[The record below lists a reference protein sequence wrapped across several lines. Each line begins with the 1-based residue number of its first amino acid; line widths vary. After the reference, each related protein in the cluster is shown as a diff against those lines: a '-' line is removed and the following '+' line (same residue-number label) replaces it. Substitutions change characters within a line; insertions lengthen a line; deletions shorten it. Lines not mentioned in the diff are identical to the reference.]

1 MKKTLFFLPIF
12 GLLLSGCSL
21 EDLMFWKKKSDSD
34 SSQKEDEKKGD
45 DTPGT
50 EDTVPVISVSLS
62 KPSFSVEEMQSET
75 LTYTVLPT
83 NATNKEVVW
92 STSDATVAS
101 VIDGTVYGVNPGTA
115 TITITSVDGNKTSS
129 CDVTVTKKHGEAKT
143 ITREYVFSSLYDDDA
158 SHPLTAPIEVDEN
171 ITFTFDIGTGTN
183 QPVCLKYKK
192 VVSAR
197 LYPGNTLTIKSK
209 EPLIKGITF
218 TFSSDDGSNEITS
231 SPEGYSNGIWDGSS
245 TEVTFTAGG
254 SSGHRKIYSIS
265 VTYEGEEMP
274 EDEQINLGV
283 MTINEVRNYILA
295 YPVQKNAYG
304 NGVNDKRVVTIK
316 GFALA
321 RINLEKSVAKY
332 GLDVSEFGKVIM
344 ADASGYIGVASKVS
358 GDGKTLYGKVGSYA
372 CTDTARYI
380 VTGYLSEYLGHPE
393 ILVTSFT
400 WDKTL
405 DVTWNKSVVSEA
417 TVNLETFYDNAKE
430 SYYNC
435 AGHGYGQVYTLRN
448 LKLYYSEADGQGI
461 RYYNFTDGTRNLR
474 VNAYNIT
481 TKTVGKYY
489 DIVGITSIKNLS
501 PIIVAFDITETV
513 SPEEFTFN
521 YWTASQTTTLSE
533 LNAIHGSQED
543 VDTRTTRF
551 DDVVCAYGNF
561 YKTEG
566 YLTLVEQGGLYY
578 VGISQTYLSNV
589 TINKPITGKDNA
601 CTTYGVTLIKNE
613 NFWATEASEIQKYNP
628 FFEDYVCENLS
639 ITLYYTVR
647 QQRYVSNTPIWEIL
661 LIQDSL
667 QVYSA

>member
-1 MKKTLFFLPIF
+1 
-12 GLLLSGCSL
+12 
-21 EDLMFWKKKSDSD
+21 MFWKKKNDSD
-34 SSQKEDEKKGD
+34 SSQKEDEKKDD
-45 DTPGT
+45 DTPKT
-50 EDTVPVISVSLS
+50 EDNVPVKSISLNKETLSL
-62 KPSFSVEEMQSET
+62 EEMKSET
-75 LTYTVLPT
+75 LTYTILPT
-83 NATNKEVVW
+83 NATNKDAEW

-101 VIDGTVYGVNPGTA
+101 VIDGTVYGVNPGQA
-115 TITITSVDGNKTSS
+115 TITVTSVDGNKTSS
-129 CDVTVTKKHGEAKT
+129 CAVTVTAKVPDVDT
-143 ITREYVFSSLYDDDA
+143 IDA
-158 SHPLTAPIEVDEN
+158 TLD
-171 ITFTFDIGTGTN
+171 FTE
-183 QPVCLKYKK
+183 KYY
-192 VVSAR
+192 S
-197 LYPGNTLTIKSK
+197 KS
-209 EPLIKGITF
+209 
-218 TFSSDDGSNEITS
+218 DGEITS
-231 SPEGYSNGIWDGSS
+231 FTPQQIIDEKVSVYFSQGSAETLYPKCYAYNKTTAVRVYAGNQFTISSPENIRKVELTYQSGKDNPNLEITTEPSGFNVDTWTGSAKEIVFTTDVNGSS
-245 TEVTFTAGG
+245 YRGI
-254 SSGHRKIYSIS
+254 SSIK
-265 VTYEGEEMP
+265 VTYEGTP
-274 EDEQINLGV
+274 ESSEQINLGV
-283 MTINEVRNYILA
+283 MTIKEVRNYILA

-321 RINLEKSVAKY
+321 KINLEKSKAEF

-372 CTDTARYI
+372 CTDTARYV

-405 DVTWNKSVVSEA
+405 DITWNKSVVSEA
-417 TVNLETFYDNAKE
+417 TVNLETFYDTAKE
-430 SYYNC
+430 IYYNC

-474 VNAYNIT
+474 VNAYNID

-513 SPEEFTFN
+513 SPEEFTFS
-521 YWTASQTTTLSE
+521 YWTVSQTTTLSE

-551 DDVVCAYGNF
+551 DDAVCAYGNF

-601 CTTYGVTLIKNE
+601 CTNYGVTLIKNE
-613 NFWATEASEIQKYNP
+613 NFWGAEASEIQKYNP
-628 FFEDYVCENLS
+628 FFEDYVCENLQ

-647 QQRYVSNTPIWEIL
+647 QQRYVSSTPIWEIL
-661 LIQDSL
+661 LIQDSI
-667 QVYSA
+667 QVYGD